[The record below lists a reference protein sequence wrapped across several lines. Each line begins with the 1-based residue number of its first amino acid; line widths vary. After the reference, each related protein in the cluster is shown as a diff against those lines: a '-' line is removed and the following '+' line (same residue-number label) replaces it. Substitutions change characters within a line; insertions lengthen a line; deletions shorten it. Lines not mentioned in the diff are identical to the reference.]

1 MLAIVSHIANN
12 GVYIGQH
19 WVDSM
24 KHFLIAKEGI

>member
-12 GVYIGQH
+12 GVYIGH
-19 WVDSM
+19 WVDFM